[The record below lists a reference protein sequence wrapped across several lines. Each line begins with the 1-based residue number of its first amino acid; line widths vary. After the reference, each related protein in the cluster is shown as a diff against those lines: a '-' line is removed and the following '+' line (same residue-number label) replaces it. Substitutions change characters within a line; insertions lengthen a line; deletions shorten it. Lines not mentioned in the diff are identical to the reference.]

1 MRIWIRAGALLVAT
15 VVLVSIAS
23 STGREHHVTIG
34 PAPGGAASG
43 VKLVAYTSCADM
55 LAGLRRQTAENVG
68 PYGIGQPDGGP
79 ITADAGLAPAAPG
92 AMGAE
97 SRAAQATPE
106 HSTTNDHEAGADEP
120 DLIKSDG
127 NRIVTVE
134 NGVLRVIDTAAR
146 KITGSLKLTESEQ
159 PWATSDLLVQGDR
172 ALVIL
177 NQSMVEAMRV
187 PGPVRPFTSA
197 TKYVLVDLSGQP
209 KIIGSLTPSGSY
221 VDARLVGSTVRL
233 VVRSQPDI
241 VFSQWTGRT
250 TAQDQLKRNR
260 AAVRKA
266 PLRDWLPHYQV
277 IEPNG
282 TATTRSVPC
291 ERVSHP
297 VDYTGTS
304 MLTVYSVDLAKGL
317 DDTSPISLA
326 ADGDTVYANTT
337 SLYVAS
343 NPRWWITTMFAV
355 PMAPNPGGPNQ
366 GVPDQGVGVPQTV
379 PKAPKLPAEQTEI
392 HRFDITGSGAPR
404 YVASGKVAGRLLNQ
418 YSLSDYDGYLRVA
431 TTSGN
436 AIADEPGQ
444 SHMSST
450 STSSVYVLRADT
462 LAKVG
467 EVDGLGKDQRIYSVR
482 FIGPVGYVVTFQQ
495 MDPLYTLDLRDP
507 TAPRVAGQLELT
519 GYSAYLHPAADGRLI
534 GIGQEATTHGR
545 PTGLQVS
552 LFDVSDPAHPRR
564 EARLVQPDNASGAE
578 TDPHAFLYW
587 PKSGLAVLPVNA
599 WSNGEQSPGA
609 LVLHISDSGIVVKGT
624 ITHPTSAVDPY
635 RAGVTRALVIGD
647 DLWTLSGSGLMV
659 SDAASLN
666 RHGWISLTS

>member
-1 MRIWIRAGALLVAT
+1 MRIWIRVAVLLVAT
-15 VVLVSIAS
+15 AVVASIAA
-23 STGREHHVTIG
+23 STSDEHKANPPLV
-34 PAPGGAASG
+34 PGGLAGG
-43 VKLVAYTSCADM
+43 VQLVAYTSCSDM
-55 LAGLRRQTAENVG
+55 IAGLRRQTGQNVG
-68 PYGIGQPDGGP
+68 PYGIGQPGGGP
-79 ITADAGLAPAAPG
+79 IMAADGRMAPAAPN
-92 AMGAE
+92 AYGAE
-97 SRAAQATPE
+97 SKAAQAAPE

-134 NGVLRVIDTAAR
+134 NGVLRVVDAATR
-146 KITGSLKLTESEQ
+146 KVTGSLKLTASEQ
-159 PWATSDLLVQGDR
+159 PWGTSNLLVQGDR
-172 ALVIL
+172 ALVIV
-177 NQSMVEAMRV
+177 NQDMVEPMST
-187 PGPVRPFTSA
+187 PGPMRPFA
-197 TKYVLVDLSGQP
+197 AGTKYVLIDLSGQP
-209 KIIGSLTPSGSY
+209 KILGSLTPNGSY
-221 VDARLVGSTVRL
+221 IDARLVGSTVRL

-241 VFSQWTGRT
+241 VFPQWTGNST
-250 TAQDQLKRNR
+250 QQDQLKRNR

-266 PLRDWLPHYQV
+266 PLRAWLPRYQV
-277 IEPNG
+277 IDANG
-282 TATTRSVPC
+282 TASTRSVPC

-326 ADGDTVYANTT
+326 ADGDTVYGTTT
-337 SLYVAS
+337 SLYVTS
-343 NPRWWITTMFAV
+343 NPRWWITPMFGG
-355 PMAPNPGGPNQ
+355 PMAPDQGAPNQ
-366 GVPDQGVGVPQTV
+366 GVAVSPTV

-404 YVASGKVAGRLLNQ
+404 YVASRKVAGRLLNQ
-418 YSLSDYDGYLRVA
+418 YSLSDFDGYLRVA

-444 SHMSST
+444 SHTSST
-450 STSSVYVLRADT
+450 STSSVYVLRADS

-507 TAPRVAGQLELT
+507 TAPRVAGELELT
-519 GYSAYLHPAADGRLI
+519 GYSAYLHPAGDGRLI

-564 EARLVQPDNASGAE
+564 QARLVQPDNASGAE

-587 PKSGLAVLPVNA
+587 PKSGLAVLPVND
-599 WSNGEQSPGA
+599 WSGGQQSPGA

-624 ITHPTSAVDPY
+624 ITHPTSAADPY

-659 SDAASLN
+659 SDAASLD
-666 RHGWISLTS
+666 RQAWVSLTS

>member
-1 MRIWIRAGALLVAT
+1 MAT

-23 STGREHHVTIG
+23 STGREHHVNTG
-34 PAPGGAASG
+34 PPPGGPVGA
-43 VKLVAYTSCADM
+43 VKLVAYTSCGDM

-68 PYGIGQPDGGP
+68 PYGIGQPGGGP
-79 ITADAGLAPAAPG
+79 IMADGGLAPAAPG

-134 NGVLRVIDTAAR
+134 NGVLRVVDAASR
-146 KITGSLKLTESEQ
+146 KVTGSLKLTGSEQ
-159 PWATSDLLVQGDR
+159 PWDTSNLLVQGDR

-177 NQSMVEAMRV
+177 NQSMVEAMKV
-187 PGPVRPFTSA
+187 PGPSRPFTSA
-197 TKYVLVDLSGQP
+197 TKYVLVDLAAQP
-209 KIIGSLTPSGSY
+209 KILGSLVPSGSY
-221 VDARLVGSTVRL
+221 VDARLVGSAVRL

-241 VFSQWTGRT
+241 VFPQWTGSAT
-250 TAQDQLKRNR
+250 QQDQLKRNR

-266 PLRDWLPHYQV
+266 PLRAWLPRYQV
-277 IEPNG
+277 VEPNG
-282 TATTRSVPC
+282 AASTRSVPC
-291 ERVSHP
+291 GRVSHP
-297 VDYTGTS
+297 ADYTGTS

-326 ADGDTVYANTT
+326 ADGDTVYATTT

-343 NPRWWITTMFAV
+343 NPRWWISPMFDVA
-355 PMAPNPGGPNQ
+355 MAPNPGGPNQ
-366 GVPDQGVGVPQTV
+366 GAPDQGVGVPQTV

-418 YSLSDYDGYLRVA
+418 YSLSDFDGYLRVA

-444 SHMSST
+444 SHTSST
-450 STSSVYVLRADT
+450 STSSVYELRADT

-467 EVDGLGKDQRIYSVR
+467 EVDGLGKHQRIYSVR

-507 TAPRVAGQLELT
+507 TAPRVAGELELT

-552 LFDVSDPAHPRR
+552 LFDVSDPAHPHRQ
-564 EARLVQPDNASGAE
+564 ARLVQQDNASAAE
-578 TDPHAFLYW
+578 ADPHAFLYW
-587 PKSGLAVLPVNA
+587 PQSGLAVLPVSA
-599 WSNGEQSPGA
+599 PNGGAQSPGA

-624 ITHPTSAVDPY
+624 VTHPVSAADPY
-635 RAGVTRALVIGD
+635 RAGVTRALVIGE

-659 SDAASLN
+659 SDASSLS
-666 RHGWISLTS
+666 RQAWISLTS

>member
-1 MRIWIRAGALLVAT
+1 MRIWIRVAVLLVAT
-15 VVLVSIAS
+15 AVVASIAA
-23 STGREHHVTIG
+23 STSDEHKANPPLV
-34 PAPGGAASG
+34 PGGLAGG
-43 VKLVAYTSCADM
+43 VQLVAYTSCSDM
-55 LAGLRRQTAENVG
+55 IAGLRRQTAQNVG
-68 PYGIGQPDGGP
+68 PYGIGQPGGGP
-79 ITADAGLAPAAPG
+79 IMAADGRMAPAVPNAY
-92 AMGAE
+92 GAE
-97 SRAAQATPE
+97 SKAAQAAPE

-134 NGVLRVIDTAAR
+134 NGVLRVVDAATR
-146 KITGSLKLTESEQ
+146 KVTGSLKLTASEQ
-159 PWATSDLLVQGDR
+159 PWGTSNLLVQGDR
-172 ALVIL
+172 ALVIV
-177 NQSMVEAMRV
+177 NQDMVEPMST
-187 PGPVRPFTSA
+187 PGPMRPFA
-197 TKYVLVDLSGQP
+197 AGTKYVLIDLSGQP
-209 KIIGSLTPSGSY
+209 KILGSLTPNGSY
-221 VDARLVGSTVRL
+221 IDARLVGSTVRL

-241 VFSQWTGRT
+241 VFPQWTGNST
-250 TAQDQLKRNR
+250 QQDQLKRNR

-266 PLRDWLPHYQV
+266 PLRAWLPRYQV
-277 IEPNG
+277 IGANG
-282 TATTRSVPC
+282 TASTRSVPC

-326 ADGDTVYANTT
+326 ADGDTVYGTTT
-337 SLYVAS
+337 SLYVTS
-343 NPRWWITTMFAV
+343 NPRWWITPMFGG
-355 PMAPNPGGPNQ
+355 PMAPDQGAPNQ
-366 GVPDQGVGVPQTV
+366 GVAVSPTV

-404 YVASGKVAGRLLNQ
+404 YVASRKVAGRLLNQ
-418 YSLSDYDGYLRVA
+418 YSLSDFDGYLRVA

-444 SHMSST
+444 SHTSST
-450 STSSVYVLRADT
+450 STSSVYVLRADS

-507 TAPRVAGQLELT
+507 TAPRVAGELELT
-519 GYSAYLHPAADGRLI
+519 GYSAYLHPAGDGRLI

-564 EARLVQPDNASGAE
+564 QARLVQPDNASGAE

-587 PKSGLAVLPVNA
+587 PKSGLAVLPVND
-599 WSNGEQSPGA
+599 WSGGQQSPGA

-624 ITHPTSAVDPY
+624 ITHPTSAADPY

-659 SDAASLN
+659 SDAASLD
-666 RHGWISLTS
+666 RQAWVSLTS

>member
-23 STGREHHVTIG
+23 STGRERHASIG

-43 VKLVAYTSCADM
+43 VELVAYTSCADM
-55 LAGLRRQTAENVG
+55 IAGLRRQTAKNVG
-68 PYGIGQPDGGP
+68 PYGIGQPGGP
-79 ITADAGLAPAAPG
+79 IFAADGRFAPAAPYAAG
-92 AMGAE
+92 GE
-97 SRAAQATPE
+97 SKAAQAAPE

-127 NRIVTVE
+127 NRVVTVE
-134 NGVLRVIDTAAR
+134 NGVLRVVDAASR
-146 KITGSLKLTESEQ
+146 KVTGSLKLTDSEQ
-159 PWATSDLLVQGDR
+159 PWGTSDLLVQGDR

-177 NQSMVEAMRV
+177 NQAAVEAMQA
-187 PGPVRPFTSA
+187 PGSGRPFTSA

-209 KIIGSLTPSGSY
+209 KVLGSLTPNGSY

-241 VFSQWTGRT
+241 AFPQWTGRGT
-250 TAQDQLKRNR
+250 QRDQLARNR

-266 PLRDWLPHYQV
+266 PLGAWLPRYQV
-277 IEPNG
+277 IGANG
-282 TATTRSVPC
+282 SASTRSVPC

-326 ADGDTVYANTT
+326 ADGDTVYATT
-337 SLYVAS
+337 SSLYVTS
-343 NPRWWITTMFAV
+343 NPRWWITPMV
-355 PMAPNPGGPNQ
+355 GLPMA
-366 GVPDQGVGVPQTV
+366 PDQGVAVSPTV
-379 PKAPKLPAEQTEI
+379 PKLPKPPAEQTEI
-392 HRFDITGSGAPR
+392 HRFNITGAGAPR

-436 AIADEPGQ
+436 AIADEPGGQ
-444 SHMSST
+444 SSASST

-467 EVDGLGKDQRIYSVR
+467 EVDGLGKRQRIYSVR

-564 EARLVQPDNASGAE
+564 QARLVQPDDASGAE

-587 PKSGLAVLPVNA
+587 PKSGLAVLPVSG
-599 WSNGEQSPGA
+599 WSSGQPSPGA

-624 ITHPTSAVDPY
+624 ITHPSPATDPY

-659 SDAASLN
+659 SDAASLD
-666 RHGWISLTS
+666 RQAWVSLTS